1 MAVAADKGVTM
12 AIAAPNGLP
21 TPARHLLEVLR
32 RGDTRIQTSFKRTLS
47 RALEASSLGSSVNTL
62 RVEELEALAGLAE
75 GFGKSPRGP
84 TGRRRALEPTLRYL
98 LARVL

>member
-21 TPARHLLEVLR
+21 TPARHLLEALR

-47 RALEASSLGSSVNTL
+47 RALEESSLGSPVNTL
-62 RVEELEALAGLAE
+62 RMEEIEALAGLAE
-75 GFGKSPRGP
+75 GFGRDVARS
-84 TGRRRALEPTLRYL
+84 RRIALEPTLRHL

>member
-12 AIAAPNGLP
+12 AIAAPDGL
-21 TPARHLLEVLR
+21 TLLAALT

-47 RALEASSLGSSVNTL
+47 RAVEESSSGNTL
-62 RVEELEALAGLAE
+62 RMEELEALAGLAE
-75 GFGKSPRGP
+75 GFGQAVAPS
-84 TGRRRALEPTLRYL
+84 RRRALEPTLRHL

>member
-12 AIAAPNGLP
+12 AIAAPDGL
-21 TPARHLLEVLR
+21 TLLAALT

-47 RALEASSLGSSVNTL
+47 RAVEESSFGSSGNTL
-62 RVEELEALAGLAE
+62 RMEELEALAGLAE
-75 GFGKSPRGP
+75 GFGQAVAPS
-84 TGRRRALEPTLRYL
+84 RRRALEPTLRHL

>member
-21 TPARHLLEVLR
+21 TPARHLLEALR
-32 RGDTRIQTSFKRTLS
+32 RGDTRIQTSFKRALS
-47 RALEASSLGSSVNTL
+47 RALEESSPDNTL
-62 RVEELEALAGLAE
+62 RMEELEALAGLAE
-75 GFGKSPRGP
+75 GFGQTMAPS
-84 TGRRRALEPTLRYL
+84 RRRALEPTLRHL